1 MAALLNHPNEWYRR
15 EAWRILG
22 ERRDRSLVPALKQ
35 KFAAASDETAAL
47 EALWAIDLCGGFD
60 EAFAERTLGHPAEYV
75 RAWTVRL
82 LGDERHVSKK
92 MAAALVRLAKSD
104 PSVVVR
110 SQLACT
116 AKRLPASAAL
126 PIAAELL
133 KHDEDAGDP
142 QLPLL
147 IWWAIESKA
156 ASDRDAVLALVE
168 QPETWKRPLVR
179 DVLVERL
186 ARRYVALGD
195 DGGYAACAWLLEHA
209 PSGADVER
217 IVAGMETQLAGHR
230 FDRPPQ
236 ALDRPLASLLNNRR
250 PSTALLCLAIRL
262 GSQDAV
268 PKLVERVKD
277 SGDEPGRA
285 DDGDPRLERSRPAR
299 DRRST
304 PVAVGPRGNRKPSRK
319 PC

>member
-1 MAALLNHPNEWYRR
+1 MRRSRNER
-15 EAWRILG
+15 
-22 ERRDRSLVPALKQ
+22 
-35 KFAAASDETAAL
+35 
-47 EALWAIDLCGGFD
+47 WAI
-60 EAFAERTLGHPAEYV
+60 RREYV

-142 QLPLL
+142 QL
-147 IWWAIESKA
+147 A
-156 ASDRDAVLALVE
+156 AVDLVGHRE
-168 QPETWKRPLVR
+168 QGGSPIGRRSSRSSSEPETWKRPIVR

-186 ARRYVALGD
+186 ARRYMALGD

-209 PSGADVER
+209 PDGGR
-217 IVAGMETQLAGHR
+217 RRT
-230 FDRPPQ
+230 DR
-236 ALDRPLASLLNNRR
+236 RR
-250 PSTALLCLAIRL
+250 D
-262 GSQDAV
+262 GDAV
-268 PKLVERVKD
+268 GGTSVRPAAAGARTAAGEAVEQWPTVDRTLVP
-277 SGDEPGRA
+277 GDP
-285 DDGDPRLERSRPAR
+285 PRLERRRAETGRSRQRFRHEP
-299 DRRST
+299 DR
-304 PVAVGPRGNRKPSRK
+304 AA
-319 PC
+319 